1 VTTIRTAEGRGSA
14 VKSSRGEARWH
25 TQTAREPA
33 LALLVAALGVTLVI
47 AGNALPS
54 QYYGDS
60 AELTSQVGIFA
71 PLWKAG
77 TWLALPLLLMPP
89 AVIAV
94 LVLAARARVRPLASG
109 ALIGLGLEGY
119 LMAVPLL
126 AMYLSAGASNAA
138 LAWVLVVLGSVFVVT
153 GGALLYAR
161 SEDGTGPLHDRLFG
175 LGIWAAVLAAAGAL
189 TVALG
194 AVLPVYDDGS
204 GGGVSLLGQDGAAR
218 WLALEPLGIA
228 AATLF
233 LVVFVARDR
242 CREVSAGA
250 LVGLGALGAM
260 SFLSV
265 VLLTSEGDL
274 SAKAGSIVGLAG
286 TLAIL
291 AAGAVSLVSAFA
303 QNVSLAPPPPP
314 ADAAVKDERRRETTR
329 RLAAAAHLET
339 DYASGV
345 VRSVLNE
352 RHRAVAP
359 SFGVDLAL
367 VLRHCLAARGRHTA
381 LRVMVCALVLPLV
394 LAVANRGTGILVAAL
409 IALATWVAIFVQTW
423 VGRYRVGARH
433 LSAANYEPTFATRF
447 LPPGGERR
455 VRNVAAAESGNIVV
469 YSGYSPYVGSGY
481 NHGGWSFAVN
491 VSKGRQDL
499 GGRRATP
506 KPFTTESLYAYATER
521 LERLGMDDLHISD
534 RLYVDG
540 ELIRDDTR
548 FLPQRFGRP
557 RAQLTAD
564 EMDTASEAPTDV
576 ARRVHCISVEGW
588 SGEIV
593 FTTFLSFVLKGSSL
607 YAQATYCVLAP
618 PDARY
623 RAIDGT
629 DPHPAVGVRLRHVG
643 AAFVDTLKLPLQALR
658 AKEVLQASW
667 SAWRSRGR
675 DRREIARNPR
685 FDYGA
690 RTSIR
695 ELAQGGYRRH
705 FQAHD
710 RDMFGK
716 IVEREI
722 LDAILTFLELHNVDT
737 TELEERG
744 AAVLNNG
751 VIVTGGQ
758 VKAESLAVG
767 SKAQAKTSLAQRTR
781 QVAAAA
787 KAK

>member
-1 VTTIRTAEGRGSA
+1 MTSIGTAEDRGSA
-14 VKSSRGEARWH
+14 VRSSPGEARRRA
-25 TQTAREPA
+25 QTPREPA
-33 LALLVAALGVTLVI
+33 LALLVAALGVILVI

-54 QYYGDS
+54 QQYGNS
-60 AELTSQVGIFA
+60 SELTSQVGIFA
-71 PLWKAG
+71 PLWEAG

-94 LVLAARARVRPLASG
+94 LALAARVRLRPAASG

-126 AMYLSAGASNAA
+126 AMYLSAGARNAA
-138 LAWVLVVLGSVFVVT
+138 LAWMLVVLGSVLVMT

-161 SEDGTGPLHDRLFG
+161 SEDGTGPLPDRLFG
-175 LGIWAAVLAAAGAL
+175 LGIWAAVLAAAGAV

-194 AVLPVYDDGS
+194 AVLPVYDDGF
-204 GGGVSLLGQDGAAR
+204 GGGVSLLGEDGAAR

-242 CREVSAGA
+242 GREVSAAA
-250 LVGLGALGAM
+250 LVGLGALGVV

-265 VLLTSEGDL
+265 VLATSEGDL

-291 AAGAVSLVSAFA
+291 AAGAISLVSAFVR
-303 QNVSLAPPPPP
+303 NGSPAPPLPP
-314 ADAAVKDERRRETTR
+314 ADAAIKDERRRETTR
-329 RLAAAAHLET
+329 QLAAAAHLDA

-394 LAVANRGTGILVAAL
+394 LAVANFETGIFVAVL
-409 IALATWVAIFVQTW
+409 IALATWLAIFVEAW
-423 VGRYRVGARH
+423 VGRYRVAARH
-433 LSAANYEPTFATRF
+433 LSAAYYEPAFATRY

-455 VRNVAAAESGNIVV
+455 VRNVAAAESGNVVV

-521 LERLGMDDLHISD
+521 LERLGLDDLHISD

-540 ELIRDDTR
+540 ERIRDDAR
-548 FLPQRFGRP
+548 FLPERFGRP

-564 EMDTASEAPTDV
+564 EMDAASETPADV
-576 ARRVHCISVEGW
+576 ARRVHCISVDGW
-588 SGEIV
+588 GGEIV
-593 FTTFLSFVLKGSSL
+593 FTTFLSFMLKGSSL
-607 YAQATYCVLAP
+607 YAEATYCILAP
-618 PDARY
+618 PDAGY
-623 RAIDGT
+623 RAIDGM
-629 DPHPAVGVRLRHVG
+629 DPHPPVGVRVRHAG
-643 AAFVDTLKLPLQALR
+643 AAFLDTLKLPLEALR
-658 AKEVLQASW
+658 AKEILQESW

-695 ELAQGGYRRH
+695 ELAQGGYRRY

-710 RDMFGK
+710 RDMFWK
-716 IVEREI
+716 IIEREI
-722 LDAILTFLELHNVDT
+722 LDAILSFLELHNVDT

-767 SKAQAKTSLAQRTR
+767 SKAQAQTSLAQRTR

>member
-1 VTTIRTAEGRGSA
+1 MTSIRTAEGGALAIRSRRGGP
-14 VKSSRGEARWH
+14 RRL

-33 LALLVAALGVTLVI
+33 LAMLVAAFGVILVI
-47 AGNALPS
+47 VGNALPS

-60 AELTSQVGIFA
+60 SELTSQVGIFA
-71 PLWKAG
+71 PLWEAG
-77 TWLALPLLLMPP
+77 MWLALPLLLMPP

-94 LVLAARARVRPLASG
+94 LALAARVRLRPAASG

-126 AMYLSAGASNAA
+126 AIHLSAGARSAA
-138 LAWVLVVLGSVFVVT
+138 LAWMLVVLGSVLVMT

-161 SEDGTGPLHDRLFG
+161 SEDRTGPLPERQFG
-175 LGIWAAVLAAAGAL
+175 LGIGAAAVAAAGAVS
-189 TVALG
+189 VALG

-204 GGGVSLLGQDGAAR
+204 GGGVSLLGLDGAAR

-228 AATLF
+228 AAALF
-233 LVVFVARDR
+233 LVVFVARDCSR
-242 CREVSAGA
+242 QVSAAA
-250 LVGLGALGAM
+250 LVGLGALGAV

-265 VLLTSEGDL
+265 VRVTSEGDL
-274 SAKAGSIVGLAG
+274 PARAGSIVGLAG

-291 AAGAVSLVSAFA
+291 AAGAISLVSAFA
-303 QNVSLAPPPPP
+303 RNRSQAPPPPP
-314 ADAAVKDERRRETTR
+314 ADAAIKDERRRDTTR
-329 RLAAAAHLET
+329 QLAAAAHL
-339 DYASGV
+339 DPQYASGV

-359 SFGVDLAL
+359 SFGVHLAP

-381 LRVMVCALVLPLV
+381 LRVMVCALLLPLV
-394 LAVANRGTGILVAAL
+394 LAVANFGTGILLALL
-409 IALATWVAIFVQTW
+409 IALATWVAIFVESW
-423 VGRYRVGARH
+423 VGRYRIAARH
-433 LSAANYEPTFATRF
+433 LSAANYEPAFATRF

-455 VRNVAAAESGNIVV
+455 VRDVAAAESGNVVV

-491 VSKGRQDL
+491 VSKGRQDPA
-499 GGRRATP
+499 GRRATP
-506 KPFTTESLYAYATER
+506 KPFTPESLYAYATER
-521 LERLGMDDLHISD
+521 LQGLGLDDLHISE

-540 ELIRDDTR
+540 ERIRDDTH

-557 RAQLTAD
+557 RTRFTAD
-564 EMDTASEAPTDV
+564 EMDAASETPADV
-576 ARRVHCISVEGW
+576 ARRVHCISVDGW
-588 SGEIV
+588 GGEIV
-593 FTTFLSFVLKGSSL
+593 FASFLSFMLKGSSL
-607 YAQATYCVLAP
+607 YAEATYCVLAP
-618 PDARY
+618 PHERY
-623 RAIDGT
+623 RAIDSM
-629 DPHPAVGVRLRHVG
+629 DAHPPVGVRLRRVG
-643 AAFVDTLKLPLQALR
+643 AAFVDTLELPLQALR
-658 AKEVLQASW
+658 AKEILQASW

-695 ELAQGGYRRH
+695 ELAQGEYRRY
-705 FQAHD
+705 FQALD
-710 RDMFGK
+710 RDMFSK
-716 IVEREI
+716 IIEREI
-722 LDAILTFLELHNVDT
+722 LDAILTFLELHDVDT

-751 VIVTGGQ
+751 VIVTGGE

-767 SKAQAKTSLAQRTR
+767 SKAQAKTSVAQRTR

-787 KAK
+787 QGK